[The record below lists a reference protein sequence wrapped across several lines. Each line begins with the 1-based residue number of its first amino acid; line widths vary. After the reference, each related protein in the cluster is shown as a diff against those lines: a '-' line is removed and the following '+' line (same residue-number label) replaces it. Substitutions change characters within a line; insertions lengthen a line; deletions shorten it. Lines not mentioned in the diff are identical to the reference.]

1 MKGKILL
8 CVVLVGAM
16 IVSATNFYEK
26 PVKVDTSIQK
36 LNSLPKNMIKPV
48 KASPASVN
56 IEMKADIV
64 KARYLVK
71 SLDTQITFNEGID
84 QNPAIVSDG
93 AGDLLTL
100 HEMEYEGD
108 IGIGISTSM
117 DVGSTWTQYYFDVDG
132 SPTQPRLDFYSGKTA
147 YGTWT
152 ADPMAAFGYAY
163 YAEFPDITDPEAGE
177 YGWVYYYIPWGDHDI
192 GVPFTSSDVACYA
205 TPNPPTSDFWGIVAF
220 TGDQEYGEYAE
231 DNTFMFQYNTEEG
244 YVTIIFFY
252 GMDVDVYNVAAD
264 IDESTGWFIMT
275 ADFVNETNPAIY
287 GTYVLARKITAS
299 EDWWQGE
306 WNGVIFYNCSHPA
319 VDAEDGRIYIVTE
332 MTVEDGSKEIAC
344 WTTTNPAN
352 WQMWEGYYVTI
363 TPGENEEN
371 PAITAID
378 DLEAIVVYTKDGN
391 VYTSK
396 TVDGGE
402 TWSTEEQ
409 VNDVPDSAIEQ
420 YGCLDVADAYAVW
433 TDVSTGNY
441 EIFFD
446 VVGKAAVIE
455 ISISGGFG
463 VKATVSNTGDASAE
477 NLPWSIDIEGF
488 VPVGSHKEGVI
499 PSLQPGESTIIKSG
513 FLLGIGPVTITV
525 TVGSASETASGFV
538 VGPFVLGVS

>member
-1 MKGKILL
+1 
-8 CVVLVGAM
+8 M
-16 IVSATNFYEK
+16 I
-26 PVKVDTSIQK
+26 
-36 LNSLPKNMIKPV
+36 
-48 KASPASVN
+48 
-56 IEMKADIV
+56 
-64 KARYLVK
+64 
-71 SLDTQITFNEGID
+71 
-84 QNPAIVSDG
+84 
-93 AGDLLTL
+93 
-100 HEMEYEGD
+100 
-108 IGIGISTSM
+108 
-117 DVGSTWTQYYFDVDG
+117 
-132 SPTQPRLDFYSGKTA
+132 
-147 YGTWT
+147 
-152 ADPMAAFGYAY
+152 
-163 YAEFPDITDPEAGE
+163 
-177 YGWVYYYIPWGDHDI
+177 
-192 GVPFTSSDVACYA
+192 
-205 TPNPPTSDFWGIVAF
+205 
-220 TGDQEYGEYAE
+220 
-231 DNTFMFQYNTEEG
+231 
-244 YVTIIFFY
+244 
-252 GMDVDVYNVAAD
+252 
-264 IDESTGWFIMT
+264 
-275 ADFVNETNPAIY
+275 
-287 GTYVLARKITAS
+287 
-299 EDWWQGE
+299 
-306 WNGVIFYNCSHPA
+306 
-319 VDAEDGRIYIVTE
+319 
-332 MTVEDGSKEIAC
+332 
-344 WTTTNPAN
+344 
-352 WQMWEGYYVTI
+352 
-363 TPGENEEN
+363 
-371 PAITAID
+371 
-378 DLEAIVVYTKDGN
+378 EAIVVYTRDGN